1 MKMSRHFLRRIYL
14 KRYLYII
21 LILGSSSFGAQTVTV
36 TGNWAPTIAA
46 ITEAGTN
53 YAGTY
58 DNITPSNPI
67 TMSGTL
73 PGSFLNLLSSN
84 GAKITM
90 HQATTVWNNS
100 LVLSAKRTGGTTT
113 VNGLCV
119 ACTATINGGTT
130 YTAVPQGTDVTF
142 VTITFTGLLGLSNSV
157 NFSNINLQLQLSG
170 VSVAIP
176 AASYSTR
183 VVFTVAAN

>member
-1 MKMSRHFLRRIYL
+1 MKMNNQFLRGNLL

-21 LILGSSSFGAQTVTV
+21 LILGSSYLGAQTVTV
-36 TGNWAPTIAA
+36 SGNWAPTIPA
-46 ITEAGTN
+46 ITEAGNN
-53 YAGTY
+53 YTGTY
-58 DNITPSNPI
+58 DNTSPSSPI
-67 TMSGTL
+67 TISGTL

-90 HQATTVWNNS
+90 HQAITVWNNS
-100 LVLSAKRTGGTTT
+100 LVLSAKRTGGTTSI
-113 VNGLCV
+113 NGLCV

-130 YTAVPQGTDVTF
+130 YTAIPQATDVTF
-142 VTITFTGLLGLSNSV
+142 VTITFVGLLGLGNSV

-170 VSVAIP
+170 VSVTIP

>member
-1 MKMSRHFLRRIYL
+1 MSRHFLRRIYL

-100 LVLSAKRTGGTTT
+100 LVLSAKEPAAPLRSTDS
-113 VNGLCV
+113 VLP
-119 ACTATINGGTT
+119 
-130 YTAVPQGTDVTF
+130 VPQRSMAV
-142 VTITFTGLLGLSNSV
+142 LLILLYHRARMSH
-157 NFSNINLQLQLSG
+157 L
-170 VSVAIP
+170 
-176 AASYSTR
+176 
-183 VVFTVAAN
+183 